1 MKRILASMALG
12 MVTVSFAAC
21 GGNEAETPAENSAPN
36 APEGIN
42 VENARLILPPVAG
55 NPAAVYFD
63 ISNNG
68 KKTRVI
74 RSVFVEGA
82 KSAAMHQV
90 STWEGKASM
99 DDIFQLDVPIGKTVS
114 FVPGEK
120 HVMVMGLAEDTK
132 PGDKIEVT
140 LTFAGGDKISFPAEV
155 LAAGDER

>member
-1 MKRILASMALG
+1 MKKLLASMALG
-12 MVTVSFAAC
+12 MATISLAAC
-21 GGNEAETPAENSAPN
+21 GGNDTETPAETASPN
-36 APEGIN
+36 APEGVS
-42 VENARLILPPVAG
+42 VENARLILPAVAG

-74 RSVFVEGA
+74 RSVFVEA
-82 KSAAMHQV
+82 AESAAMHQV
-90 STWEGKASM
+90 STWEGKPSM

-120 HVMVMGLAEDTK
+120 HVMVMGLAEGAK

-155 LAAGDER
+155 RAAGDER